1 MIIDTLKNCEI
12 YYGMTAIDHPKIDW
26 FFNIPENCSAVL
38 LKNFGY
44 KGFYLENIIKYLVQK
59 S

>member
-12 YYGMTAIDHPKIDW
+12 YYGMNLGFEKAFDFIKVHCYLCGNVLFCIIHEY
-26 FFNIPENCSAVL
+26 FNEINSFL
-38 LKNFGY
+38 
-44 KGFYLENIIKYLVQK
+44 